1 MLWLVWLLLGLAV
14 LLFGGCALVLYI
26 ALKEVRGHDDAEFA
40 NTLSGEMAQYKD
52 IILHAQ
58 KENAHL
64 EVDTYTIKSF
74 DGLTLYADLY
84 AAEAKACKGSIILAH
99 GFRGSSRSD
108 FSCVVEMYHDYGFDI
123 LLLDQRAQGR
133 SEGKRMGLGVLERH
147 DIVRWAHFLAQ
158 RKPGMP
164 IILSGVSMG
173 ATSVMMAADL
183 ALPKEVRG
191 IVADCGFTS
200 PEEIIRWLVR
210 RLHLPE
216 KLMMPILR
224 LVAKPVLGY
233 GLRDCSTLET
243 LARSQYP
250 LLLVHGEA
258 DDFVPCYMSRQSF
271 DAAVTADKHLAIV
284 PKATHGLSFLVDNEG
299 CRERLF
305 AFLERV
311 LA

>member
-1 MLWLVWLLLGLAV
+1 MLWLVWLILGLAIM
-14 LLFGGCALVLYI
+14 LFGGCALTLYI
-26 ALKEVRGHDDAEFA
+26 ALKEVRNHDDAEFA

-52 IILHAQ
+52 IILNAQ
-58 KENAHL
+58 KENAQL
-64 EVDTYTIKSF
+64 QVETYTLKSF

-84 AAEAKACKGSIILAH
+84 AAEPGSFKGSILLAH
-99 GFRGSSRSD
+99 GFRGSGRSD
-108 FSCVVEMYHDYGFDI
+108 FSCVVEMYHNYGFDI
-123 LLLDQRAQGR
+123 LLIDQRAQGR

-183 ALPKEVRG
+183 DLPEEVRG

-200 PEEIIRWLVR
+200 PEEIILWLVR

-216 KLMMPILR
+216 KLMMPALR
-224 LVAKPVLGY
+224 MVAKPVLGY
-233 GLRDCSTLET
+233 GLRDCSTIDI
-243 LARSQYP
+243 LAKSQYP

-258 DDFVPCYMSRQSF
+258 DDFVPCYMSKQNF
-271 DAAVTADKHLAIV
+271 EAAVAADKHLSIV
-284 PKATHGLSFLVDNEG
+284 PKATHGLSFLVDNKG
-299 CRERLF
+299 CCERLF
-305 AFLERV
+305 SFLERV
-311 LA
+311 LS